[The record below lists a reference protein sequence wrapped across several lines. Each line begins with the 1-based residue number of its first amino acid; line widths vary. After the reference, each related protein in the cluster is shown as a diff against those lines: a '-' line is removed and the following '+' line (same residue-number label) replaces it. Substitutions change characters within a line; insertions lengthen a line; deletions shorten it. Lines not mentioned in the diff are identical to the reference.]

1 MNKKMKDLVKIL
13 ILTIIS
19 LSAFSACDKDDD
31 KDTTYYYTIGIDQMS
46 VSGSL
51 SYLSVLNAAE
61 QKYESSFNLT
71 GAKKVCDAQAKMKF
85 DAAMVIVKTAAAT
98 VTDCSGTITYIL
110 QNTEET
116 IASEVITF
124 QSTD

>member
-1 MNKKMKDLVKIL
+1 MNRKMKDLVKIM
-13 ILTIIS
+13 ILTIMS
-19 LSAFSACDKDDD
+19 LSAFSACDDD
-31 KDTTYYYTIGIDQMS
+31 KDTTYYYTIGIHQMS
-46 VSGSL
+46 VSESL

-71 GAKKVCDAQAKMKF
+71 GAKDVCDAQAKMKF
-85 DAAMVIVKTAAAT
+85 DAAMVFVKAAAAT

-110 QNTEET
+110 RNTEET